1 MKNTYHIRGIQ
12 QIGIGVTDIEVAW
25 KWYREHFGADIKVF
39 DDDETA
45 NFMLPYTGGSPQR
58 RRAILAISLQGGG
71 GFEIWQYKG
80 RQSLAP
86 TFQIQL
92 GDLGIYAAKIGCSN
106 VSKAHA
112 LFTSQGDVVSEIVQD
127 CIGREYFWMKDP
139 FGNSFQV
146 ISNSFVFAN
155 QNKPT
160 QLVCGAIV
168 GVPNIEEAK
177 KVYQDILGYNEV
189 VFQTNENKHNDFSFV
204 SGGNDEF
211 KRIVL
216 RHTEKRVGGFGVL
229 LGPSEIE
236 LVEVTTRTPRNMFEG
251 RFWGDQGFIHLCFDM
266 FGMDNLRQVCKD
278 KGYAFTIDSF
288 EALKGSSFDMG
299 DSSGLFSY
307 IEDNGGT
314 LIEFVEAHKLP
325 MIKGFALDLKNRN
338 PLKPLPKWLIKLL
351 RFKKYKEK

>member
-12 QIGIGVTDIEVAW
+12 QIGIGVTDIEIAW
-25 KWYREHFGADIKVF
+25 KWYRDNFGADIKVF

-92 GDLGIYAAKIGCSN
+92 GDCGIFAAKIGCAN
-106 VSKAHA
+106 VSKAYA
-112 LFTSQGDVVSEIVQD
+112 EFKSKGEKVSDIVRD
-127 CIGREYFWMKDP
+127 CIGREYFWLQDP
-139 FGNSFQV
+139 FGNYFQV
-146 ISNSFVFAN
+146 IANNFMFVN
-155 QNKPT
+155 QKKTT
-160 QLVCGAIV
+160 QMVCGAIV

-177 KVYQDILGYNEV
+177 TVYQDILGYDEIMC
-189 VFQTNENKHNDFSFV
+189 QTNDIQHADFAWV
-204 SGGNDEF
+204 PGGNSIF
-211 KRIVL
+211 KRIIL
-216 RHTEKRVGGFGVL
+216 KHSEKRVGGFGIL

-236 LVEVTTRTPRNMFEG
+236 LVEVSNRTPRNMFEG
-251 RFWGDQGFIHLCFDM
+251 RYWGDQGFIHLCFDM
-266 FGMDNLRQVCKD
+266 FGMDTLRNVCKE
-278 KGYAFTIDSF
+278 KGYPFTIDSF

-307 IEDNGGT
+307 IEDKGGT

-325 MIKGFALDLKNRN
+325 MVKGFALDLKNRN